1 MLIHR
6 AHAGYGFEVDDALD
20 ALTAASKQSLIP
32 SSLTKL
38 YEWYGINWAGLASLG
53 ADVANGVRES
63 RLEAE
68 HAALEVL
75 YHTGLCYCTMLL
87 CCTVLTILIFILY
100 SPYYTHHTVLT
111 IYCTHHTALIILQDV
126 YGDDFKLIDA
136 ASKDPGLR
144 VGFPVLGS
152 AFITGAS
159 GMGDLNDWA
168 EPEVIRFFKSV
179 AVEFELR

>member
-1 MLIHR
+1 VLLHYATI
-6 AHAGYGFEVDDALD
+6 
-20 ALTAASKQSLIP
+20 
-32 SSLTKL
+32 L
-38 YEWYGINWAGLASLG
+38 YLPY
-53 ADVANGVRES
+53 
-63 RLEAE
+63 
-68 HAALEVL
+68 L
-75 YHTGLCYCTMLL
+75 YSYCTHH
-87 CCTVLTILIFILY
+87 TILTILY
-100 SPYYTHHTVLT
+100 SPYTALTILHSSYCTHHILHSPYCTHHTALIILYSPYTALT